1 MKRFVS
7 YTSVAHFGFIALGIF
22 AFSTQALSGAV
33 LYMVN
38 HGITTGMLFIVVG
51 MVISRGGSRLI
62 SDYGGLS
69 KVTPGLAGVFLL
81 AGLASLALP
90 GTNSFVSEFL
100 VLLGSYP
107 REPVYTII
115 ATVGIIF
122 AALYVLWVYQRVFQ
136 GPLRGNAVLASV
148 SGPGAVAAPESE
160 AGQAR
165 STFTDLSRREIGV
178 LVPLV
183 ALVLLLGFF
192 PGPVLNVIQPSV
204 VSTMQEVGLADPV
217 QGVAR

>member
-1 MKRFVS
+1 
-7 YTSVAHFGFIALGIF
+7 
-22 AFSTQALSGAV
+22 
-33 LYMVN
+33 MVN

-51 MVISRGGSRLI
+51 MVISRGNSRLV
-62 SDYGGLS
+62 SDYGGVSAL
-69 KVTPGLAGVFLL
+69 TPKLAGVFLF

-122 AALYVLWVYQRVFQ
+122 AALYVLWLYQRVFQ
-136 GPLRGNAVLASV
+136 GPVRGDAVLASV
-148 SGPGAVAAPESE
+148 AGPGTLTDPGTARGAAR
-160 AGQAR
+160 AA
-165 STFTDLSRREIGV
+165 FADLTPREVGV

-183 ALVLLLGFF
+183 ALILLLGFF
-192 PGPVLNVIQPSV
+192 PGPVLDVINPSV
-204 VSTMQEVGLADPV
+204 TATLHEVGLADPV
-217 QGVAR
+217 GGVTR

>member
-1 MKRFVS
+1 
-7 YTSVAHFGFIALGIF
+7 
-22 AFSTQALSGAV
+22 
-33 LYMVN
+33 MVN
-38 HGITTGMLFIVVG
+38 HGITTGMLFIAVG
-51 MVISRGGSRLI
+51 MVIARGNSRLI

-69 KVTPGLAGVFLL
+69 KITPALAGAFLI

-100 VLLGSYP
+100 VLIGSFP

-115 ATVGIIF
+115 ATIGIIF

-136 GPLRGNAVLASV
+136 GPVRGNAVIGSV
-148 SGPGAVAAPESE
+148 AGPGTVTDPDTAEGA
-160 AGQAR
+160 AR
-165 STFTDLSRREIGV
+165 STFTDLNRREIGV

-192 PGPVLNVIQPSV
+192 PGPVLDVINPSV
-204 VSTMQEVGLADPV
+204 TATLHEVGLPDPV
-217 QGVAR
+217 GGVTQ